1 MSSTNQQ
8 DTVNLNDFSDT
19 LQLVGNGERWF
30 VRLGLLLVVIA
41 IGLGVWIK
49 ADKTV
54 QGAGVILWSEG
65 IGTAMSRYPGEV
77 SELLVTPGTR
87 VEKGQLVAR
96 LTQLAIARELD
107 AANAALERAKQR
119 HQETQTI
126 FRLQEEREAEVRA
139 QEEQALQERIKS
151 AEELVKALDQQ
162 IAGES
167 SLRKKGLISEQQVLA
182 TRTERN
188 RARNELAQIRAAVA
202 ALSRE
207 ALTAKS
213 MREREL
219 LDMAFAID
227 AAELDVSAL
236 KAKLQ
241 ETSSV
246 YAPVSGQ
253 VIELMVRN
261 GQVVAER
268 EPILRIAEAADD
280 TPDNLLAYLFLP
292 AGAGKKAKAGMTVR
306 ISPATAERERYGN
319 IVGVVEAVSALPA
332 TSEGFATLSGQPDL
346 LQLVSESGPPLQVVI
361 RMTKDSS
368 TPSGLKWT
376 SSRGPDSAIVAGTFF
391 TGSVVLEKRPVLFIL
406 FPFLQWG
413 Q

>member
-1 MSSTNQQ
+1 
-8 DTVNLNDFSDT
+8 V
-19 LQLVGNGERWF
+19 
-30 VRLGLLLVVIA
+30 A
-41 IGLGVWIK
+41 IGLGLWIK

-54 QGAGVILWSEG
+54 PGAGVILWSEG

-77 SELLVTPGTR
+77 SELLVVPGTT
-87 VEKGQLVAR
+87 VERGQLVAR
-96 LTQLAIARELD
+96 LSQLAIARELD
-107 AANAALERAKQR
+107 AASAALTRAKQR

-126 FRLQEEREAEVRA
+126 FRQQEEREAEVRL

-167 SLRKKGLISEQQVLA
+167 SLRSKGMISEQQLLA

-207 ALTAKS
+207 ALAAKS
-213 MREREL
+213 LREREL
-219 LDMAFAID
+219 LDMEFAIG
-227 AAELDVSAL
+227 AAELDVAAL
-236 KAKLQ
+236 KAKLK

-253 VIELMVRN
+253 VIELMVRT

-268 EPILRIAEAADD
+268 EPLLRIAEAADD

-292 AGAGKKAKAGMTVR
+292 AGAGKMAKPGMAARV
-306 ISPATAERERYGN
+306 SPATAERERFGN
-319 IVGVVEAVSALPA
+319 IEGVVESVSALPA
-332 TSEGFATLSGQPDL
+332 TSAGFSTLSGQPDL
-346 LQLVSESGPPLQVVI
+346 LQLVSESGPPLQVVV
-361 RMTKDSS
+361 RMTTDPS

-376 SSRGPDSAIVAGTFF
+376 SSKGPESPIVAGTFF
-391 TGSVVLEKRPVLFIL
+391 TGSVVLEKRPVLLIL

-413 Q
+413 G